1 VGGISELCAK
11 LLDGLQIVQA
21 PKTAVVVGA
30 LGVIGRYVV
39 ERLSS
44 EEGWSVIGLSRRAAL
59 AGPRYRHIAVDL
71 LDEAALSSQL
81 AGLADVTHI
90 IYAAFQPA
98 TGAAAGYA
106 SNVAPNR
113 DMLVNAVTA
122 IESASSKLRRVVL
135 VTGTKYYGSHLGPFK
150 TPARESDARHMPPDH
165 YFDQI
170 DWLTAF
176 QKGKAWDWVE
186 LRPQTL
192 CGFAPGT
199 AMSILPSIAVYAAIS
214 KELGLPLRFPGKPGA
229 YGTIYQVTESS
240 HFANAALWAAT
251 ESRCG
256 LEAFNITN
264 GDYFRWRNL
273 WPRIAEV
280 FDMAAGEPQTI
291 SLTQHMAGKAELWR
305 VMTDKHGLKVFDF
318 DKLVAWPF
326 ADYVFGCDWDVMS
339 DLTKSR
345 RFGFHDAVDSEEM
358 FCRLLRRFREERIV
372 P

>member
-1 VGGISELCAK
+1 MR
-11 LLDGLQIVQA
+11 
-21 PKTAVVVGA
+21 AVVVGG
-30 LGVIGRYVV
+30 LGVIGRYIV
-39 ERLSS
+39 ERLLA
-44 EEGWSVIGLSRRAAL
+44 EPDWSVVGLSRRPVPDA
-59 AGPRYRHIAVDL
+59 PRYRHISVDL
-71 LDEAALSSQL
+71 LDEGGCGSKL
-81 AGLADVTHI
+81 AGLTDVTHVF
-90 IYAAFQPA
+90 YAAFQPA
-98 TGAAAGYA
+98 HGAAADFA
-106 SNVAPNR
+106 ANVAPNR

-122 IESASSKLRRVVL
+122 IAQASPTLRRVVL

-150 TPARESDARHMPPDH
+150 TPARESDPRHLPPDY

-176 QKGKAWDWVE
+176 QRGKPWDWVE

-199 AMSILPSIAVYAAIS
+199 AMSILPAIAVYAAIS

-229 YGTIYQVTESS
+229 YGAIYQVTASS
-240 HFANAALWAAT
+240 HFADAALWAAT
-251 ESRCG
+251 EPRCG

-264 GDYFRWRNL
+264 GDYFRWRNV

-280 FDMAAGEPQTI
+280 FEMPVGEPQTI
-291 SLTQHMAGKAELWR
+291 SLTQHMPAMAGLWR
-305 VMTDKHGLKVFDF
+305 AMTEKHGLQAYDYRE
-318 DKLVAWPF
+318 LVAWPF

-339 DLTKSR
+339 DVAKSR
-345 RFGFHDAVDSEEM
+345 RFGLHDVVDTEEM